1 MNKKTNY
8 YFLAILVALFFTA
21 CHQEKKETVSGL
33 SKEDSL
39 KIAFYDQFFGD
50 SDSSKSS
57 LIESKMDV
65 PVNPDSAQLC
75 IDNYT
80 SIRKSM
86 NPKILSKM
94 LETNYISFNLKELKK
109 WLTNNV
115 SDSKFTDIRI
125 YFGAYTKDVLANA
138 HKPDTLE
145 NRLTVFL
152 WPYNKNNPSISR
164 DGANQQIQPY
174 NFGQIYP

>member
-8 YFLAILVALFFTA
+8 YLLAILVALFFTA
-21 CHQEKKETVSGL
+21 CHQEKKETVSSL

-39 KIAFYDQFFGD
+39 KIAFYDRYFGD
-50 SDSSKSS
+50 SDQAS

-75 IDNYT
+75 IDNYV

-86 NPKILSKM
+86 NPKLLSKM
-94 LETNYISFNLKELKK
+94 LKTNYLSFNLKSLKK

-138 HKPDTLE
+138 GKPDSLA

-164 DGANQQIQPY
+164 DVANQQIQPY

>member
-1 MNKKTNY
+1 MKTRTNY
-8 YFLAILVALFFTA
+8 YLLGIFIALIMSA
-21 CHQEKKETVSGL
+21 CHQEKKEVTSSL

-39 KIAFYDQFFGD
+39 KIAFYDRFFGD
-50 SDSSKSS
+50 SDNSKAA
-57 LIESKMDV
+57 LIESKMDR

-75 IDNYT
+75 VDNFV
-80 SIRKSM
+80 SIRKTM
-86 NPKILSKM
+86 NPKVVSQLLK
-94 LETNYISFNLKELKK
+94 TNYISFNLKDLKN
-109 WLTNNV
+109 WLQNDVGN
-115 SDSKFTDIRI
+115 SQFTDIRI
-125 YFGAYTKDVLANA
+125 YFGAYTKDVLRNA

-174 NFGQIYP
+174 NFGELNP